1 MERPM
6 RQVLT
11 IGGLTCL
18 LALAA
23 PTAGRADDLT
33 NQLRQFLPTESMAKL
48 KKDIDDLLRAIP
60 RFEAPT
66 IDENGDIIIRR
77 KPPLPPG
84 ADPWTGEQPPQDPDV
99 ADI

>member
-1 MERPM
+1 M

-11 IGGLTCL
+11 IGGLACL

-23 PTAGRADDLT
+23 PAVARADDLT
-33 NQLRQFLPTESMAKL
+33 DQLRQYFGVQGDKL
-48 KKDIDDLLRAIP
+48 KKDIDELLRSIP

-66 IDENGDIIIRR
+66 IDEDGNIIIRR

-84 ADPWTGEQPPQDPDV
+84 ADPWTGEVPPQDPDF
-99 ADI
+99 ANI